1 MKRQLV
7 ESMQNVDIVR
17 VERVQHRLLWRR
29 YAAKRDEIQRK
40 CAGIGVADHADL
52 RLWHGTGSTDPQAI
66 LRSESGLDE
75 RLSSQ
80 GFYGKS
86 IYLPGGA
93 RAVFKWR
100 HRGAGGCRGVM
111 HHKRLHEDLIIEEP
125 NLRLTQSN

>member
-7 ESMQNVDIVR
+7 ESMQNAAIVR

-80 GFYGKS
+80 GFYGKG
-86 IYLPGGA
+86 IYLAEHARYSNGGTE
-93 RAVFKWR
+93 VPV
-100 HRGAGGCRGVM
+100 GVVV
-111 HHKRLHEDLIIEEP
+111 
-125 NLRLTQSN
+125 